1 MAGEMRDSFRQAMSE
16 MFMGDNPKNKK
27 AEARQE
33 DAHAAPMDSPEFEQ
47 APQGEAAVGR
57 STTIRHVEQSPA
69 EAQLSRMSR
78 GISDLEPNFDL
89 ARPAPAPAPT
99 TPTSTVATA
108 PVAATTASTPAAD
121 ARPSV
126 TAVPAG
132 RSDGAESTV
141 STATY
146 VSRGEGTT
154 LPEDEAPVRSSIIA
168 EGTEITGEV
177 KFGSNAEVYG
187 VLNAK
192 VMSENDIIT
201 NMGSIV
207 GDVVAKNLDML
218 NAKITGDV
226 ATYGDLR
233 LSDAS
238 ILTGDVA
245 ATRMDLRGQLI
256 GNSAVRREINVHST
270 ARLAGDVE
278 AGSIAIGHGAKVRG
292 YINVGFDDE

>member
-1 MAGEMRDSFRQAMSE
+1 MRDSFRQAMSE

-27 AEARQE
+27 TETRRE

-47 APQGEAAVGR
+47 APQSEVTVGR
-57 STTIRHVEQSPA
+57 STTIRHVEQDPA
-69 EAQLSRMSR
+69 QAQLSRMSR
-78 GISDLEPNFDL
+78 GISDLEPDFDV
-89 ARPAPAPAPT
+89 ARPAPAPT
-99 TPTSTVATA
+99 TPVAAPTTPASPAAATPAATA
-108 PVAATTASTPAAD
+108 ASTPVD
-121 ARPSV
+121 TRPSV

-132 RSDGAESTV
+132 RSDVAESTV

-146 VSRGEGTT
+146 VARGEGTT
-154 LPEDEAPVRSSIIA
+154 LPEDEATVRSSIIA

-187 VLNAK
+187 ILNAK

-218 NAKITGDV
+218 NANITGDV

-233 LSDAS
+233 LSDTS

-270 ARLAGDVE
+270 AKLAGDVE